1 MATRKR
7 SCIGQARPR
16 RDRRAR
22 LRAWIG
28 VVALLLHG
36 IIPLGQGV
44 PSPQGDGGQPGPA
57 GSLVVCKTYGPQAD
71 PFGSADGRSRRS
83 AHSSCAICQIQCL
96 GQTLVGAAPLA
107 HPVPELVGHAPAV
120 ETGSD
125 AVAARRTPAWFARA
139 PPLPA

>member
-1 MATRKR
+1 MGTRKR
-7 SCIGQARPR
+7 TCIGRGRPR

-22 LRAWIG
+22 LRAWLG
-28 VVALLLHG
+28 VCALLLHG
-36 IIPLGQGV
+36 IIPLGQDV
-44 PSPQGDGGQPGPA
+44 PFARGEGGQPGPS
-57 GSLVVCKTYGPQAD
+57 GLLVACKTYGPQAS
-71 PFGSADGRSRRS
+71 PFGEGGGHSRKS

-125 AVAARRTPAWFARA
+125 AVAARRTPPWFARA